1 MAKFQISDAT
11 QGPWVLDLDTLMT
24 SEAVELRKL
33 TGFGAFEWLDALSE
47 DDAIALRY
55 AFYLARKR
63 AGEEIKFADVDVNIF
78 TRKLLKLGD
87 DGEPVA
93 PDDQIPDEVA
103 DVVPT
108 GPGTSDEAP
117 TPN

>member
-1 MAKFQISDAT
+1 MPGKYEISDAT
-11 QGPWVLDLDTLMT
+11 QGPWTLDLDTFMT

-33 TGFGAFEWLDALSE
+33 TGYGAFEWLDALSD

-63 AGEEIKFADVDVNIF
+63 AGEDVKFADVDIDIF
-78 TRKLLKLGD
+78 TRKLILVSE
-87 DGEPVA
+87 DGEPA
-93 PDDQIPDEVA
+93 PDGIPDEVA

-108 GPGTSDEAP
+108 GQEPSEQDQTSS
-117 TPN
+117 